1 MLKILIIDDEE
12 EICALLSGMLRK
24 QGYYVEADLTVAGGF
39 RTFMDG
45 DFNLVFLDLNL
56 SDGSG
61 FDLIPRLKEAKP
73 QIQIYIISAYDGQTE
88 QEKAIASGASGFIS
102 KPFSRAKIEGA
113 VNDVNKNKNKLNYN

>member
-39 RTFMDG
+39 RTFIDG

-73 QIQIYIISAYDGQTE
+73 HIHIYIISAYDGQAE
-88 QEKAIASGASGFIS
+88 RDKAIACGATGFIS

-113 VNDVNKNKNKLNYN
+113 VNDIAKNKNKLNYN